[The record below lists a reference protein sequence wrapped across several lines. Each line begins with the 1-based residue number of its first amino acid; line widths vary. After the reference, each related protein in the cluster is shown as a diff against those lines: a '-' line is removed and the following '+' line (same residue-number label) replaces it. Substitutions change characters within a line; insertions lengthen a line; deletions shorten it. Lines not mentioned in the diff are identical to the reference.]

1 MQTLLRRPARATSS
15 KVFVTTISHEKFLS
29 QAAVAL
35 TAIIAFIAVLVSS
48 VLALLVL

>member
-1 MQTLLRRPARATSS
+1 VQWLLRASRRATPS
-15 KVFVTTISHEKFLS
+15 KVFVTTTGHEKFLS
-29 QAAVAL
+29 HVALAL

>member
-1 MQTLLRRPARATSS
+1 MRALLRRPARATSS
-15 KVFVTTISHEKFLS
+15 KVFVTTTGHEKFLS

-48 VLALLVL
+48 ILALLVL